1 MVAGSRFTLLCV
13 KISAF
18 RFQTNRQRAETDVD
32 WEGLMNQLYALADE
46 SLGNRA
52 KKVKEMLA
60 STEPHLDALDR
71 TIDRVSQTSIMFVD
85 PARLANLADQ
95 MRQVVEA
102 ER

>member
-1 MVAGSRFTLLCV
+1 
-13 KISAF
+13 
-18 RFQTNRQRAETDVD
+18 
-32 WEGLMNQLYALADE
+32 
-46 SLGNRA
+46 
-52 KKVKEMLA
+52 MLA
-60 STEPHLDALDR
+60 TTEPHLDALDR

>member
-1 MVAGSRFTLLCV
+1 
-13 KISAF
+13 
-18 RFQTNRQRAETDVD
+18 VD

-60 STEPHLDALDR
+60 TTEPHLDALDR